1 MINKQKEWI
10 ENKKART
17 YLSVITSVTKAV
29 TAPTNIIPS
38 TPKFRTPDLSVMSS
52 PQDAKIKGTAEAMI
66 DVIISP
72 TKFMSIIIFL
82 NL

>member
-1 MINKQKEWI
+1 
-10 ENKKART
+10 
-17 YLSVITSVTKAV
+17 
-29 TAPTNIIPS
+29 
-38 TPKFRTPDLSVMSS
+38 MSS